1 MKTVFILVPQLRLEN
16 ALGFRN
22 SVSLRPRK
30 RSFQDIG
37 IDARSPERSP
47 FGLRPSR
54 FASRGL
60 DSQTEFRNEEQ
71 RGARFLE
78 RGARLS
84 TRCVAPR
91 MTANLRGPVLASM
104 CAAEECCS
112 EHDTKQDRNCGR
124 GRRLGA
130 ALAREYAS
138 DFEVVG
144 FNHAQLD
151 LGEPEQVRKTLG
163 GLDFSALI
171 NTAAQ
176 TNVDRCET
184 QVEEAFALNGEA
196 PRVLAEICARKK
208 ARFIHISTDYVFD
221 GEKREPYTEEDEA
234 RPISVYGESK
244 REGERRALEAN
255 ERALIVRVS
264 WVFGPDR
271 PSFIDWALGQA
282 RERDEV
288 KAIADK
294 WATPTYTLDLAQMLK
309 PFLPVAGITDPG
321 CSGTLHL
328 ANSGECSWQEYAQWA
343 LDCCHAEGIPM
354 KARTIGGSSL
364 EEMKSFIAKRPVYSV
379 LSSAKYETLTGK
391 APRSWREAVRDYV
404 RKHLL

>member
-1 MKTVFILVPQLRLEN
+1 MKRVVI
-16 ALGFRN
+16 
-22 SVSLRPRK
+22 
-30 RSFQDIG
+30 IG
-37 IDARSPERSP
+37 A
-47 FGLRPSR
+47 G
-54 FASRGL
+54 G
-60 DSQTEFRNEEQ
+60 
-71 RGARFLE
+71 
-78 RGARLS
+78 
-84 TRCVAPR
+84 
-91 MTANLRGPVLASM
+91 
-104 CAAEECCS
+104 
-112 EHDTKQDRNCGR
+112 
-124 GRRLGA
+124 RLGA
-130 ALAREYAS
+130 ALAREYGREFDA
-138 DFEVVG
+138 VG

-151 LGEPEQVRKTLG
+151 LGAPEQMREMLG
-163 GLDFSALI
+163 GLEFEALI

-221 GEKREPYTEEDEA
+221 GEKRQPYTEEDEA

-282 RERDEV
+282 REREEV

-294 WATPTYTLDLAQMLK
+294 WATPTYTLDLAMLLK
-309 PFLPVAGITDPG
+309 PLLADTNV
-321 CSGTLHL
+321 SGVLHL
-328 ANSGECSWQEYAQWA
+328 ANGGECSWQEYAQWA

-354 KARTIGGSSL
+354 KAKTIGASSL
-364 EEMKSFIAKRPVYSV
+364 AEMKSFIAKRPVYSV
-379 LSSAKYETLTGK
+379 LSSAKYERLTGE
-391 APRSWREAVRDYV
+391 APRPWRESVAAFVRDYV
-404 RKHLL
+404 R